1 MSSPCQDC
9 PHRKLKCHDRCDE
22 YIEWHDARVEA
33 RDKLTAARRAI
44 DYLIDMTE
52 KRRKKAGVRK

>member
-1 MSSPCQDC
+1 MSSPCYEC
-9 PHRKLKCHDRCDE
+9 PHRRVTCHDRCPE
-22 YIEWHDARVEA
+22 YLEYHDALVEA